1 MELPLAPRNPENISG
16 KPRHG
21 DAPLRRNSDISE
33 RSLGRNEEAPPPQA
47 EGSLFDRVLRKKHAN
62 HDRPVLAAKWRL
74 RSLLKQHITT

>member
-21 DAPLRRNSDISE
+21 DAPLRRSPDISE
-33 RSLGRNEEAPPPQA
+33 RSLVRNEEAPPPQA

-62 HDRPVLAAKWRL
+62 QIGSDSVHEMRL
-74 RSLLKQHITT
+74 SASPIS